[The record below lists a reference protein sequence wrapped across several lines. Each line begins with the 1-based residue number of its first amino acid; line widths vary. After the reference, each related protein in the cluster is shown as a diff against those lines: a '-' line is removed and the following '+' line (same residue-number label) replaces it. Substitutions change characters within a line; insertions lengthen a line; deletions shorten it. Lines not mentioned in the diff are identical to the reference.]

1 MKRRAIRILHLDDDP
16 VDSDRIKST
25 LEMEGLPCEIERVV
39 TCSDFLAKQKGNN
52 HDIVISEV
60 SAASFHGFDAL
71 EAANPDV
78 PFIFVSRRLGEEL
91 TVEVLKRG
99 ATDCVKKQRLDRL
112 APAVRRALDEA
123 EDRRGRRVAE
133 ERLRLTERAV
143 EQSREAI
150 VILAAKEDGE
160 EPEIIFVNPAFT
172 RMAGYA
178 VSEAIGKTASILH
191 GPKTSRNL
199 LERLR
204 NQLAKGEK
212 FEGEGINYRKDGTE
226 FFMHWYVEPMRDG
239 HGKITHFVA
248 VQRDVTE
255 EKRAELALRKA
266 EEKYRGIFEN
276 AVEGIFQSTPSGQY
290 VSVNSSL
297 ARMYGYD
304 SPEDLMS
311 TITQI
316 DKQLYVNAGW
326 REKFVKAMEKTGSVS
341 KFESQVHRK
350 DGSIIWIS
358 EHAREVRNVGGRL
371 LYYEGTVEEI
381 TERKRAED
389 QIAEQA
395 ALLNKAHDAILVLT
409 LDNTVQFW
417 NKGAE
422 RLYGWAEAEIVGKPA
437 ETLFAAP
444 DQAELGIVR
453 AAVLETGEWTG
464 ELRQVRKNGKAIT
477 VESRCSLVR
486 SDDGAPKTI
495 LVINTDITERKLLES
510 QFLQAQ
516 RMESIGMLAGGVAH
530 DLNNVL
536 APILMASYYLHDRYE
551 DEEGRRVLMTLQE
564 SAQRGADLVKQV
576 LSFARGIESER
587 SLVQPRHIL
596 TEIANMASQTFP
608 KSVQIRRN
616 VGKDLWAIMGD
627 TTQLHQVLLNLC
639 VNARDAMSNG
649 GIITMNAENKDFP
662 ETMKVGRVEIKRG
675 SYIVITVADTGTG
688 IPPEVVEK
696 IFDPFFTTKE
706 AGKGTGLG
714 LSTVQAIVTSH
725 GGAIEVQSEVGK
737 GTKFIVYLPAVG
749 SQSLTA
755 DPAEMKVALPAGQ
768 GESILIVDDEA
779 AILEITK
786 ETLESYGYKVVTAV
800 NGREAVHVYSQMKD
814 KIDCALID
822 NMMPHMDGP
831 TTILELQKINP
842 AIRIISV
849 SGSSA
854 DEIEGDRRSIRA
866 FLTKPYSLADLL
878 NVLREALA
886 PAASAA

>member
-1 MKRRAIRILHLDDDP
+1 MQRRAIRILHLDDDP

-25 LEMEGLPCEIERVV
+25 LELEGLPCEIERVV
-39 TCSDFLAKQKGNN
+39 TCADFLSKQKRNIY
-52 HDIVISEV
+52 DIVISEV
-60 SAASFHGFDAL
+60 SSASFHGFDAL

-78 PFIFVSRRLGEEL
+78 PFIFVSKRLGEEL

-143 EQSREAI
+143 EQSRESI
-150 VILAAKEDGE
+150 VILSAKPEGE
-160 EPEIIFVNPAFT
+160 EAEITFVNPAFT
-172 RMAGYA
+172 RMTGYTA
-178 VSEAIGKTASILH
+178 AEAIGKTASILH

-204 NQLAKGEK
+204 TQLAKGEK
-212 FEGEGINYRKDGTE
+212 FEGEGINYRKDGVE
-226 FFMHWYVEPMRDG
+226 FFMHWYVEPLRDG
-239 HGKITHFVA
+239 TGKITHFVA

-266 EEKYRGIFEN
+266 EEKYRSIFEN
-276 AVEGIFQSTPSGQY
+276 AVEGIFQTTPNGQFI
-290 VSVNSSL
+290 SINTSL

-304 SPEDLMS
+304 SPEDLLS
-311 TITQI
+311 TLSDIG
-316 DKQLYVNAGW
+316 KQLYVKPDRRA
-326 REKFVKAMEKTGSVS
+326 EFILAMEKGASVS
-341 KFESQVHRK
+341 KFESQVYRK
-350 DGSIIWIS
+350 DGSIIWVS

-381 TERKRAED
+381 TERKRAEE

-395 ALLNKAHDAILVLT
+395 ALLNKAHDAILVLN
-409 LDNTVQFW
+409 LDNTVRFW
-417 NKGAE
+417 NNGAE
-422 RLYGWAEAEIVGKPA
+422 RLYGWADQEIEGKPA
-437 ETLFAAP
+437 EVLSAKPTLG
-444 DQAELGIVR
+444 ELVTAR
-453 AAVLETGEWTG
+453 TAVLETGEWTG
-464 ELRQVRKNGKAIT
+464 ELRQLRKNGKQIT

-486 SDDGAPKTI
+486 DDNGEPRSI

-536 APILMASYYLHDRYE
+536 APILMASYFLEGKYTD
-551 DEEGRRVLMTLQE
+551 DESRRVLATLQE

-587 SLVQPRHIL
+587 ALVQPRHIL

-608 KSVQIRRN
+608 KSVQIRRE
-616 VGKDLWAIMGD
+616 VGKELWSIMGD

-639 VNARDAMSNG
+639 VNARDAMPNG
-649 GIITMNAENKDFP
+649 GVITMTGENKTYREVTKHGKFDLKP
-662 ETMKVGRVEIKRG
+662 GN
-675 SYIVITVADTGTG
+675 YIVISVSDTGTG
-688 IPPEVVEK
+688 IPPDVVEK

-706 AGKGTGLG
+706 VGKGTGLG

-725 GGAIEVQSEVGK
+725 GGIIEVQSEIGK
-737 GTKFIVYLPAVG
+737 GTVFIVTMPAVNVG
-749 SQSLTA
+749 GAKAAPHEL
-755 DPAEMKVALPAGQ
+755 KVTLPPGQ
-768 GESILIVDDEA
+768 GESILLVDDEA

-786 ETLESYGYKVVTAV
+786 ETLESYGYKVVTAL
-800 NGREAVHVYSQMKD
+800 NGREALHVYGQMKE
-814 KIDCALID
+814 KIDCALVD

-842 AIRIISV
+842 SIRIISV

-854 DEIEGDRRSIRA
+854 DEIEGDKRGIRA
-866 FLTKPYSLADLL
+866 FLTKPYSLANLL
-878 NVLREALA
+878 NVLREALV
-886 PAASAA
+886 AAA